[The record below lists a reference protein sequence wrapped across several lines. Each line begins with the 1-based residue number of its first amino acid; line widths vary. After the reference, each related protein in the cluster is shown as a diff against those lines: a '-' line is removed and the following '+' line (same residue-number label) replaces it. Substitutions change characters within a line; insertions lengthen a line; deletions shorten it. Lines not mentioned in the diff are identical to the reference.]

1 MKKAALHTFD
11 TCVSMLSEE
20 SNQRPKFLTV
30 LDGFTNE
37 LPTFMLVTSSFDV
50 CWGVPIIINSVLL
63 SLSLSLFWSIHERTY
78 LMHVSKTDIFSWISV
93 FGLKEMYH
101 CVSSA

>member
-1 MKKAALHTFD
+1 
-11 TCVSMLSEE
+11 MLSEE

-37 LPTFMLVTSSFDV
+37 LPTFMLVTFSFDV

-63 SLSLSLFWSIHERTY
+63 SLSLS
-78 LMHVSKTDIFSWISV
+78 MHNTEWAGGGGCPPSQDREIFQFLRSK
-93 FGLKEMYH
+93 
-101 CVSSA
+101 SSDLVHAVMQ